1 MPGLGCARP
10 RLKRL
15 PAGPLLLSGGRDCL
29 AKTVD
34 ISLWANADPQ
44 YGVTA
49 AAAGGHHDPSTWT
62 KHSISYQHNRLW
74 TGDKQ
79 FLFDK
84 RVNDTTKWETLAYTA
99 LLVTGP
105 RSGAIIY
112 NHYNATGDASWGEK
126 YPSANFVMR
135 FSFKTDDDRLHGR
148 GVLTDTAE
156 HGGGGGRQPA
166 GLGEGF
172 AG

>member
-34 ISLWANADPQ
+34 ISLWVNADPQ
-44 YGVTA
+44 YGGLT
-49 AAAGGHHDPSTWT
+49 GGHRDPSTWS

-74 TGDKQ
+74 TGDRQ

-112 NHYNATGDASWGEK
+112 NHYNGEATVLVFHCLSL
-126 YPSANFVMR
+126 PFVT
-135 FSFKTDDDRLHGR
+135 FYCLS
-148 GVLTDTAE
+148 
-156 HGGGGGRQPA
+156 
-166 GLGEGF
+166 LGF
-172 AG
+172 YYLFLC